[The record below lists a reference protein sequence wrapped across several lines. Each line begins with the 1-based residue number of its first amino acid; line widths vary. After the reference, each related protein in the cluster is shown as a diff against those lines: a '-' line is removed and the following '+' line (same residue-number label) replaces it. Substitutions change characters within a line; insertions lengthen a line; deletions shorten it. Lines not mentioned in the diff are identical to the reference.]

1 MNCIY
6 CFKQIVSDLS
16 WENIIT
22 GMKTSNLCF
31 ECTHS
36 FIPLNGLLCKKCS
49 AETKSEICDDCLKW
63 SKLYNNEDVLTKNYA
78 AFKYNEFTQNF
89 VARWKYQGDFI
100 LIKGIK
106 ELITPY
112 IKENLKHFDESFTIL
127 PIPLSKERLEERA
140 FNQAFL
146 LAELIGKSE
155 TAILIR
161 KDNEKQSKKTKQERI
176 NTINPFKINKKITG
190 KVLLVD
196 DIYTTGTTLRHA
208 ASLLKQS
215 GASEVNSFTFIRG

>member
-6 CFKQIVSDLS
+6 CFKQIVTDLS
-16 WENIIT
+16 WESIIT
-22 GMKTSNLCF
+22 GTKSRSLCL

-36 FIPLNGLLCKKCS
+36 FTPLSGLLCKKCS
-49 AETKSEICDDCLKW
+49 AETKRGICNDCLKW
-63 SKLYNNEDVLTKNYA
+63 SKGYDSEDVLTKNYA
-78 AFKYNEFTQNF
+78 AFKYNEFTQDF

-112 IKENLKHFDESFTIL
+112 IIENLNHFEETFTIL
-127 PIPLSKERLEERA
+127 PIPLSIERLEERA

-155 TAILIR
+155 TAVLHR
-161 KDNEKQSKKTKQERI
+161 KNNEKQSKKTKQERI
-176 NTINPFKINKKITG
+176 NSVNPFKINKKITG

-208 ASLLKQS
+208 ASLLKKS